1 MSVRLGVDVGG
12 TFTDLVLIDDVSGK
26 VLTAKS
32 SSTPRNPIDGVMDV
46 IRQVGAAHSEI
57 EALVHGTTVATNAL
71 LEHKGA
77 KTGFISTKG
86 FRDVIFI
93 QRMNRKHHYDL
104 TWDKP
109 KLPVNRHDCL
119 EVEERVDYQGKV
131 LCPLDEASA
140 REVILEFKRRG
151 IEAIAVCFLFS
162 YLHPQHELRM
172 RDLVEELY
180 PEAYVS
186 LSHEVYPR
194 WREYE
199 RASTTILDAF
209 LKPLVHTYVHNL
221 HDGLMSNKVNTHFL
235 MMKSNGGITDYASVA
250 KKPVD
255 LMVSGPVGGVLAA
268 VYLGNLTGR
277 KNLVATDM
285 GGTSFDVSLIVNG
298 QFNRSTGVE
307 LEWGIPI
314 RTAMVDVKTIGAGGG
329 SLAWMDKGGL
339 LRVGPQSAGANPGPA
354 CYGRGGAEPT
364 VTDAN
369 LVLGRLDPDR
379 FAGGQLKLDKAAAEA
394 AIARYAQKLNL
405 DIYETAHNIIQLV
418 NWNMVNAI
426 RLVSIDKGHDP
437 RDFTLVSFGGAGSAH
452 AAALAEIMDI
462 HEVVAPA
469 HQGVLSAFGLTI
481 ADMRVDVSQTANM
494 RSDILDLTAV
504 NATLKDLWRRAEQTI
519 AQEGYH
525 EAPTMIEAIEMRY
538 LGQNYGVEV
547 LLPRAGEELDE
558 EGLAEVYR
566 RFAAQHE
573 ALYGYSLPHEIVEFV
588 NFNVIALGQTHK
600 STLPKLTKTGTATP
614 VGSRQ
619 VYFAEAG
626 GFVACPIYWRD
637 DLAPGNTFDG
647 PGVVEEDFSLTL
659 LLPGQRL
666 MVDDWGNLV
675 IRTSKGL
682 AANHNKGSK

>member
-1 MSVRLGVDVGG
+1 MSIRLGVDVGG
-12 TFTDLVLIDDVSGK
+12 TFTDLVLIDNASGNVK
-26 VLTAKS
+26 TAKS
-32 SSTPRNPIDGVMDV
+32 SSTPGNPIEGVMEV
-46 IRQVGAAHSEI
+46 IRQVGAAHSQI

-71 LEHKGA
+71 LERKGA
-77 KTGFISTKG
+77 STGFITTKG

-109 KLPVNRHDCL
+109 KLPAHRRDCL
-119 EVEERVDYQGKV
+119 EVAERVNYKGEV
-131 LCPLDEASA
+131 LEPLDEAGA

-172 RDLVEELY
+172 RELIEELY
-180 PEAYVS
+180 PAAYVS

-194 WREYE
+194 WREFE
-199 RASTTILDAF
+199 RSSTTILDAF
-209 LKPLVHTYVHNL
+209 LKPLVHQYVHNL
-221 HDGLMSNKVNTHFL
+221 HDGLVANQVKTHFL

-314 RTAMVDVKTIGAGGG
+314 RTAMVDVQTIGAGGG
-329 SLAWMDKGGL
+329 SLAWIDKGGL
-339 LRVGPQSAGANPGPA
+339 LRVGPHSAGAKPGPA
-354 CYGRGGAEPT
+354 CYGRGGTEPT

-379 FAGGQLKLDKAAAEA
+379 FAGGQFKLDKAAAEA

-437 RDFTLVSFGGAGSAH
+437 RDFTLISFGGAGSAH

-462 HEVVAPA
+462 HEVMAPV
-469 HQGVLSAFGLTI
+469 HQAALSAFGLTI

-494 RSDILDLTAV
+494 RSDILDLAFV
-504 NATLKDLWRRAEQTI
+504 NATLKDLWGRARQTI
-519 AQEGYH
+519 AHEGYLQ
-525 EAPTMIEAIEMRY
+525 EPTMIETIEMRY

-547 LLPRAGEELDE
+547 PLPVPGEVLDE
-558 EGLAEVYR
+558 AGLAEVYR

-600 STLPKLTKTGTATP
+600 SSLPKLSRSGAAQP
-614 VGSRQ
+614 IGSRQ

-626 GFVACPIYWRD
+626 GFVECPIYWRD
-637 DLAPGNTFDG
+637 DLAPRHTFTG
-647 PGVVEEDFSLTL
+647 PAVVEEDFSLTL

-666 MVDDWGNLV
+666 AVDEWGNLI

-682 AANHNKGSK
+682 AASRKNKN

>member
-12 TFTDLVLIDDVSGK
+12 TFTDLILIDDVSGK
-26 VLTAKS
+26 VKTAKS
-32 SSTPRNPIDGVMDV
+32 SSTPGNPIEGVMNV
-46 IRQVGAAHSEI
+46 IRQVGAAQTEI

-71 LEHKGA
+71 LERKGA
-77 KTGFISTKG
+77 KTGFIATKG

-109 KLPVNRHDCL
+109 KLPVNRQDCF
-119 EVEERVDYQGKV
+119 EVAERVNYKGEV
-131 LCPLDEASA
+131 LEPLNEAGA
-140 REVILEFKRRG
+140 RKVILEFKQRG
-151 IEAIAVCFLFS
+151 IEAIAVCFLYS

-172 RDLVEELY
+172 RELITELF
-180 PEAYVS
+180 PEASVS

-199 RASTTILDAF
+199 RASTAILDAF
-209 LKPLVHTYVHNL
+209 LKPLVHNYVNNL
-221 HDGLMSNKVNTHFL
+221 NEGLVSNKVKTHFL

-277 KNLVATDM
+277 KNLIATDM

-307 LEWGIPI
+307 LEWGIPV
-314 RTAMVDVKTIGAGGG
+314 RTAMVDVQTIGAGGG
-329 SLAWMDKGGL
+329 SLAWIDKGGL
-339 LRVGPQSAGANPGPA
+339 LRVGPQSAGAKPGPV
-354 CYGRGGAEPT
+354 CYGRGGTEPT

-369 LVLGRLDPDR
+369 LVLGRLDPGR
-379 FAGGQLKLDKAAAEA
+379 FAGGQFKLDKAAAEA
-394 AIARYAQKLNL
+394 AVARFAQKLNL

-437 RDFTLVSFGGAGSAH
+437 RDFTLISFGGAGSAH
-452 AAALAEIMDI
+452 AAALAEIMDV
-462 HEVVAPA
+462 HEVMAPVYQA
-469 HQGVLSAFGLTI
+469 ALSAFGLTI

-494 RSDILDLTAV
+494 RSDILDLAV
-504 NATLKDLWRRAEQTI
+504 INATLKDLWQRASQTI
-519 AQEGYH
+519 AHEGYL
-525 EAPTMIEAIEMRY
+525 ETPTMVESIEMRY

-547 LLPRAGEELDE
+547 LLPKPGEALNEA
-558 EGLAEVYR
+558 GLAEAYR

-573 ALYGYSLPHEIVEFV
+573 GLYGYSLAHEIIEFV

-600 STLPKLTKTGTATP
+600 STLPKLAKTGAATP
-614 VGSRQ
+614 IGSRQ
-619 VYFAEAG
+619 VFFAEVG
-626 GFVACPIYWRD
+626 GFVDCPIYWRD
-637 DLAPGNTFDG
+637 DLAAGNILNG
-647 PGVVEEDFSLTL
+647 PAVVEEDFSLTL

-666 MVDDWGNLV
+666 TVDYWGNLI

-682 AANHNKGSK
+682 AAGQ